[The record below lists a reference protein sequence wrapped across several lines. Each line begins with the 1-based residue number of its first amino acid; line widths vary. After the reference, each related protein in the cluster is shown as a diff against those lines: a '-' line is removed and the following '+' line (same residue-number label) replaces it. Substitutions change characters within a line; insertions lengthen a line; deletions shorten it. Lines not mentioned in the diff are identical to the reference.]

1 MRYVIAFLM
10 LCSTAFG
17 QEPMTVPK
25 IDPSTPWLIAPLV
38 PVIDQT
44 VAPSPAPAPSPD
56 AVPILP
62 QRTMYVLQSDV
73 KFFLIA
79 SPAGLVTIR
88 PLPGPRDITGVFID
102 SAGKDEDR
110 TYSRPFLAIVKAVE
124 GKQGRVEL
132 IGVPAAGVSDESGIT
147 RILIDI
153 GVAPQP
159 PPGPVDPIDP
169 INPPVVVPTG
179 FRAMFIYEASTAMT
193 REQLHIFNST
203 KIREYLTAK
212 CAKSAELNQPEW
224 RFWDKDVKVTSK
236 ESKTMADMFTALK
249 PEFGNLPLIAI
260 HANGQGRVFPW
271 PETEA
276 ATLELL
282 QSYGGK

>member
-1 MRYVIAFLM
+1 MLRSLVILLL
-10 LCSTAFG
+10 LCSALMG
-17 QEPMTVPK
+17 QEPTPAPK
-25 IDPSTPWLIAPLV
+25 VDPPNPWLIAPLV
-38 PVIDQT
+38 PVADKT
-44 VAPSPAPAPSPD
+44 VTPSPAPTPSPD
-56 AVPILP
+56 AVPVLQP
-62 QRTMYVLQSDV
+62 RTMYVLQSDV

-88 PLPGPRDITGVFID
+88 QLPGPRDITGVFID
-102 SAGKDEDR
+102 SAGTDEDR
-110 TYSRPFLAIVKAVE
+110 TYSRPFIAIVKAVE
-124 GKQGRVEL
+124 GKHGRVEL
-132 IGVPAAGVSDESGIT
+132 IGVPAAGVSDESEIT

-159 PPGPVDPIDP
+159 PPGPGPGPIV
-169 INPPVVVPTG
+169 PPVVVPTG
-179 FRAMFIYEASTAMT
+179 FRVMFIYEASTAMT

-203 KIREYLTAK
+203 KIRQYLTAK

-224 RFWDKDVKVTSK
+224 RFWDKDIKVTAK

-271 PETEA
+271 PESEA
-276 ATLELL
+276 ATLALL
-282 QSYGGK
+282 QTYGGE